1 MVVWATALVWI
12 VLQFWLLRPPSIAP
26 FWRQAET
33 QSMALNL
40 AQREFN
46 PLYPQI
52 NWGGDG
58 PGYVEA
64 ELPLYQTLMA
74 PLLAWTQGAE
84 WPGQILSLVCAALCA
99 SVLFTLL
106 ERRFGP
112 GAALF
117 GALYSLT
124 STLGVQLSIAVMPD
138 MLGGLLYLVA
148 LERFLSYVEAPSL
161 RSSLTSSVALAL
173 AACIKPHALHLGIAE
188 FLIVVLSRREL
199 LRAPAL
205 WIGWGLTVSAVSAH
219 LLHGVQIHAV
229 YGNSFGVVSGADSKF
244 PALSDLIS
252 VEHLY
257 NLTQVSLHWGVGFV
271 PLALGVWTLLRGKW
285 TAVEWSL
292 AIANV
297 IALFVSLRYSILP
310 WAGAQYHLYAMFFGA
325 MLVAQAAADLI
336 HAVWHVPRVRPALY
350 GAAAASLVVSY
361 AYSVHVQRALEKVA
375 VPAPIVEI
383 SKSLLPLVEAGDLV
397 VMQSDED
404 AWDSHWNR
412 SDNYQDPRGFY
423 VTHTRGWV
431 LPRDQARPEDLAR
444 FSARGAR
451 YYVVAGQPPTGLRD
465 WLDSH
470 ARVEHQDPWGT
481 IYALPADP
489 GTESALGARA
499 WPLNP

>member
-1 MVVWATALVWI
+1 MKPVQAARVVVWASACAWV

-33 QSMALNL
+33 QSMALNM
-40 AQREFN
+40 AEREFN
-46 PLYPQI
+46 LLYPQI

-64 ELPLYQTLMA
+64 ELPVYQALMA
-74 PLLAWTQGAE
+74 PLLAWTHGAE

-99 SVLFTLL
+99 IVLFALL

-112 GAALF
+112 GPALF

-124 STLGVQLSIAVMPD
+124 STLGVHLSIAVMPD
-138 MLGGLLYLVA
+138 MLCGLLYLVA
-148 LERFLSYVEAPSL
+148 LERFLSYLEASDA
-161 RSSLTSSVALAL
+161 RSFVASSVALAL
-173 AACIKPHALHLGIAE
+173 GSCIKPLALHLGIAE
-188 FLIVVLSRREL
+188 FLIVALSRREL

-205 WIGWGLTVSAVSAH
+205 WIGWGLTVSAVVAY
-219 LLHGVQIHAV
+219 LLHGVHIHAV

-244 PALSDLIS
+244 PALSDLVS

-257 NLTQVSLHWGVGFV
+257 NLTRTSLHWGVGFV
-271 PLALGVWTLLRGKW
+271 PLALGVSTLLRGKW

-297 IALFVSLRYSILP
+297 IALLVSLRYSILP
-310 WAGAQYHLYAMFFGA
+310 WAGGHYHLFAMFFGA
-325 MLVAQAAADLI
+325 MLLAQAAADLE
-336 HAVWHVPRVRPALY
+336 HAVRAQPRVRLALY
-350 GAAAASLVVSY
+350 GAAATGLVASYV
-361 AYSVHVQRALEKVA
+361 YSVHVHRAFEAVA

-383 SKSLLPLVEAGDLV
+383 SKSLLPLVRAGDLV

-404 AWDSHWNR
+404 AWDSRWNR

-431 LPRDQARPEDLAR
+431 LARDQARPEDLER
-444 FSARGAR
+444 FGARGAR
-451 YYVVAGQPPTGLRD
+451 YYVVAGQPPPGLRD
-465 WLDSH
+465 RLDSDG
-470 ARVEHQDPWGT
+470 RVVHRDRWGA
-481 IYALPADP
+481 IYALPLDA
-489 GTESALGARA
+489 SK
-499 WPLNP
+499 

>member
-1 MVVWATALVWI
+1 MKPVGTARAVVWVTACAWV
-12 VLQFWLLRPPSIAP
+12 VLQLWLLRPPSIAP
-26 FWRQAET
+26 YWRQAET
-33 QSMALNL
+33 QSMALNM
-40 AQREFN
+40 AQREFSL
-46 PLYPQI
+46 LYPQI

-64 ELPLYQTLMA
+64 ELPVYQALIA
-74 PLLAWTQGAE
+74 PLLAWTDGAE

-99 SVLFTLL
+99 VVLFSLL

-112 GAALF
+112 GPALF

-124 STLGVQLSIAVMPD
+124 STLGVHLSIAVMPD
-138 MLGGLLYLVA
+138 MLCALLYLVA
-148 LERFLSYVEAPSL
+148 LERFLSYLETASV
-161 RSSLTSSVALAL
+161 RRFVTSSVALAL

-188 FLIVVLSRREL
+188 FLIVVLSRRDL
-199 LRAPAL
+199 LRSPAL

-219 LLHGVQIHAV
+219 LLHGAQIHAV

-244 PALSDLIS
+244 PALSDL
-252 VEHLY
+252 VAVDHLY
-257 NLTQVSLHWGVGFV
+257 NLTLTSLHWGVGFV
-271 PLALGVWTLLRGKW
+271 PLALGVSTLLRGRW

-297 IALFVSLRYSILP
+297 IALFVSLRYSMLP
-310 WAGAQYHLYAMFFGA
+310 WAGAHYHVFAMFFGA
-325 MLVAQAAADLI
+325 MLVAQAAAELI
-336 HAVWHVPRVRPALY
+336 RAVRHVPRVRLALSS
-350 GAAAASLVVSY
+350 AAAVSLVASY
-361 AYSVHVQRALEKVA
+361 VYSVHIHRALDTVA

-431 LPRDQARPEDLAR
+431 LARDQARPEDLDR

-451 YYVVAGQPPTGLRD
+451 YYVVAGEPPAGLRD
-465 WLDSH
+465 HLDSH
-470 ARVEHQDPWGT
+470 GRVVHRDPWGA
-481 IYALPADP
+481 IYALPAASSKVDP
-489 GTESALGARA
+489 
-499 WPLNP
+499 